1 MIAPAAQK
9 VGIIGAGVI
18 GDFHA
23 EALKAMTGAELVAA
37 YARRDDKAN
46 RFAEQHGCLG
56 YSDLDQ
62 FLAHEGMSVVTVAS
76 VSGVHLQ
83 HVEAAAKAGKHIIC
97 EKPLEVTTERI
108 DQMIRICE
116 QAGVMLAGIFPR
128 RFNPS
133 TEVFQRAIENGR
145 LGKVVL
151 VDVAIKWWRS
161 QEYYDSG
168 AWRGTWE
175 LDGGGALMNQSI
187 HTIDLMLHLVGPVKS
202 VYASCGLEAHEGI
215 EVEDVAVA
223 MVEFANGARG
233 VIQAS
238 TACYSNTG
246 LPASIHVC
254 GDKGSIRMCDDK
266 FDLWDLKNPLPRDKE
281 ILERFGVGGVQAG
294 AGAADPKAID
304 YQWHQRNFED
314 ALLALNRGE
323 SPQVDGAE
331 ARKAVELIEAIYQ
344 SAKAGGEKIVL
355 SN

>member
-1 MIAPAAQK
+1 M
-9 VGIIGAGVI
+9 I

-23 EALKAMTGAELVAA
+23 EALKAMHGAELVAA
-37 YARRDDKAN
+37 YARRDERAQA
-46 RFAEQHGCLG
+46 FAKVHGCSP
-56 YSDLDQ
+56 YSDLGQ
-62 FLAHEGMSVVTVAS
+62 FLAHEGMDVVTVAS
-76 VSGVHLQ
+76 VSGAHLD
-83 HVEAAAKAGKHIIC
+83 HVQAAAQAGKHIIC
-97 EKPLEVTTERI
+97 EKPLEVTTDRI
-108 DQMIRICE
+108 DQMIRICDE
-116 QAGVMLAGIFPR
+116 AGVMLAGVFPR

-133 TEVFQRAIENGR
+133 TEIFKKAIENGR

-168 AWRGTWE
+168 AWRGTWD

-202 VYASCGLEAHEGI
+202 VRATCGLEAHQGI

-223 MVEFANGARG
+223 MVEFVSGARG

-266 FDLWDLKNPLPRDKE
+266 FDLWDLRTTLPRDKE
-281 ILERFGVGGVQAG
+281 ILEKFGVDTVQTG

-304 YQWHQRNFED
+304 FQWHQRNFED
-314 ALLALNRGE
+314 ALGAISTGV
-323 SPQVDGAE
+323 SPQVDGRE
-331 ARKAVELIEAIYQ
+331 ARKAVELIEAVYQ
-344 SAKAGGEKIVL
+344 SAKADGEKIVL
-355 SN
+355 PN

>member
-1 MIAPAAQK
+1 MIAPATQK

-23 EALKAMTGAELVAA
+23 EALKAITGAELVAA
-37 YARRDDKAN
+37 YARKDDKASA
-46 RFAEQHGCLG
+46 FARQHECTG

-62 FLAHEGMSVVTVAS
+62 FLAHEDMSVVTVAS
-76 VSGVHLQ
+76 VSGVHLE
-83 HVEAAAKAGKHIIC
+83 HVEAAARAGKHVIC
-97 EKPLEVTTERI
+97 EKPLEVTTARI
-108 DQMIRICE
+108 DQMIRTCDE
-116 QAGVMLAGIFPR
+116 AGVMLAGIFPR

-133 TEVFQRAIENGR
+133 TEIFQRAIENGR

-202 VYASCGLEAHEGI
+202 VRASCGLEAHQGI
-215 EVEDVAVA
+215 EVEDVAVV
-223 MVEFANGARG
+223 MVEFANGAKG

-266 FDLWDLKNPLPRDKE
+266 FDLWDLRNPLPRDEE
-281 ILERFGVGGVQAG
+281 ILERFGVGAVQAG

-304 YQWHQRNFED
+304 FQWHQRNFED
-314 ALLALNRGE
+314 ALEALRLGE
-323 SPQVDGAE
+323 KPQVDGRE
-331 ARKAVELIEAIYQ
+331 ARRAVELIEAVYA
-344 SAKAGGEKIVL
+344 SAKAGGELITL
-355 SN
+355 S